1 MPYSPARYPDVS
13 CFWGWEGDLKKK
25 KKLWNCSTYFVT
37 KDAKLCNCFF
47 FPFLF
52 FCYAHSMYFFLFFF
66 IVPYNNFFFVVAF
79 RHVLHDL
86 LSVNVKPLS
95 YLIFV
100 LGTHIVSSLWIV
112 VCGGRR
118 YGGDGEEGKKWT
130 SVCDTSH
137 RKWSEPCFVHL
148 NGVWISYANS
158 FVTLQILMYLN
169 KCNIQIT
176 KLLRNICI
184 NAHFARNRVLNC
196 LQILLLNC
204 LQILLFLLYA
214 PWWLFSDF

>member
-196 LQILLLNC
+196 LQILL
-204 LQILLFLLYA
+204 FLLYA